1 MSWIPDEIDYAGLEH
16 LDADYVAGYDAKAQ
30 VDPTDDIEIL
40 TAFGLGPGTT
50 IIDLGAGTGV
60 FSAAAA
66 ATGAEVIAVDVSP
79 PMVRH
84 LREQFDDRPNVTVV
98 EAGFLSYRHLGPPV
112 EFAYCRNAL
121 HQLPD
126 FWKGVALQR
135 IAANLAP
142 GAIFRVRD
150 LVFDFEPAEA
160 DDVRPRLDG
169 GRCRRPGAG
178 LDTRRTRRA
187 RAHRVQHV
195 PLALRADARTCRV
208 RDPRRR
214 LRPPGVRRL
223 HVPVPSNVVNR
234 LADETSPYLR
244 QHRDNPV
251 DWYPWGTEA
260 FAAAEQRNVPILLSV
275 GYSACHWCHVMAHE
289 CFEDV
294 EVATRMNELFVNVKV
309 DREERP
315 DVDAV
320 YMDAVQALTGRGG
333 WPMTVFMTPDREPF
347 YGGTYFPKAP
357 VPDVC

>member
-79 PMVRH
+79 PMVLH

-160 DDVRPRLDG
+160 DTFVPAWMAGGVDDPARGWTPDELAEHVRIEFSTYRWIFEPMLERVGFEILDVG
-169 GRCRRPGAG
+169 YV
-178 LDTRRTRRA
+178 RRA
-187 RAHRVQHV
+187 YGAY
-195 PLALRADARTCRV
+195 TCRY
-208 RDPRRR
+208 PR
-214 LRPPGVRRL
+214 
-223 HVPVPSNVVNR
+223 
-234 LADETSPYLR
+234 TS
-244 QHRDNPV
+244 
-251 DWYPWGTEA
+251 
-260 FAAAEQRNVPILLSV
+260 
-275 GYSACHWCHVMAHE
+275 
-289 CFEDV
+289 
-294 EVATRMNELFVNVKV
+294 
-309 DREERP
+309 
-315 DVDAV
+315 
-320 YMDAVQALTGRGG
+320 
-333 WPMTVFMTPDREPF
+333 
-347 YGGTYFPKAP
+347 
-357 VPDVC
+357 